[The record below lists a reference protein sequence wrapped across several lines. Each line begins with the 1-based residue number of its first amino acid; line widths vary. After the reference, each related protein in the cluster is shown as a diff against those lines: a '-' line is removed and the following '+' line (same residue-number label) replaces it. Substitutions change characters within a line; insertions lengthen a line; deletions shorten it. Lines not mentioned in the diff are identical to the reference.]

1 IVGTTCFE
9 LLACR
14 IQPAQIDTKLEFVF
28 SADPAHV
35 IAEMV
40 CVVKLGPLGFVQNRA
55 TPPGL
60 SKTFIAAALEPDN
73 REGTGFPFCDAL
85 EPNLPRPTLA
95 NIWAVEVLTL
105 LANA

>member
-1 IVGTTCFE
+1 
-9 LLACR
+9 
-14 IQPAQIDTKLEFVF
+14 
-28 SADPAHV
+28 
-35 IAEMV
+35 
-40 CVVKLGPLGFVQNRA
+40 KLGPLGFVQNRA
-55 TPPGL
+55 NPPGL

-105 LANA
+105 LGNAIGHMVQEIWPKSVVMVESVVDWFLAVDDRIRRQR

>member
-1 IVGTTCFE
+1 
-9 LLACR
+9 
-14 IQPAQIDTKLEFVF
+14 
-28 SADPAHV
+28 
-35 IAEMV
+35 
-40 CVVKLGPLGFVQNRA
+40 
-55 TPPGL
+55 L

-105 LANA
+105 LGNAIGHVI